1 MGDTAIGTIER
12 AFQLARSGE
21 CASASDI
28 RSRLTR
34 EGFASVNEHLS
45 GPSIRRDLNTLCK
58 TARLTRAGLAEPEAP
73 PPADGKPG
81 GETHV

>member
-1 MGDTAIGTIER
+1 MSDRAISTIER
-12 AFQLARSGE
+12 AFQLARSGV

-34 EGFASVNEHLS
+34 EGFSSVNEHLG

-58 TARLTRAGLAEPEAP
+58 AARVARTGPAEPETP
-73 PPADGKPG
+73 RGADGKPG
-81 GETHV
+81 G